1 MDTRE
6 HQEAIKEAVHNHGNR
21 RVALLIAVLAAFLAL
36 TEMRG
41 KGAQLDS
48 LAANIEAANLWS
60 FFQAKTIRQTTLR
73 TAAEGLD
80 AVGGAGLPTDRA
92 EAVVKRVQA
101 WRATAERYETEPSTN
116 EGRKELIARAKSA
129 EAQRDRALSAY
140 HLYEYG
146 AAGLQLAIV
155 LASASL
161 IAGVAWL
168 TWLGGA
174 LGAVGVAFAVLGW
187 LAPTLVHL

>member
-1 MDTRE
+1 MDMRE
-6 HQEAIKEAVHNHGNR
+6 RQEAIEEAVHSHGNR

-73 TAAEGLD
+73 TAAEELET
-80 AVGGAGLPTDRA
+80 VGGSTLPPDRT
-92 EAVVKRVQA
+92 EAVAKRIQA

-116 EGRKELIARAKSA
+116 EGRKELIARAKNA
-129 EAQRDRALSAY
+129 EGQRDRALAAY

-174 LGAVGVAFAVLGW
+174 LGAVGLAFALLGW

>member
-1 MDTRE
+1 MDMRE
-6 HQEAIKEAVHNHGNR
+6 RQEAIEEAVHSHGNR
-21 RVALLIAVLAAFLAL
+21 RVALLIAILAAFLAV

-41 KGAQLDS
+41 KGSQLES

-60 FFQAKTIRQTTLR
+60 FLQAKTIRQTTLR
-73 TAAEGLD
+73 TAAEELET
-80 AVGGAGLPTDRA
+80 VGGNILPPDRT
-92 EAVVKRVQA
+92 EVVAKRIHA

-129 EAQRDRALSAY
+129 EGQRDRALAAY

-168 TWLGGA
+168 GGA
-174 LGAVGVAFAVLGW
+174 LGAVGLGFALLGW

>member
-1 MDTRE
+1 MDFRE
-6 HQEAIKEAVHNHGNR
+6 NQEAMEQAAHNHGNR
-21 RVALLIAVLAAFLAL
+21 RVALLIAILAAFLAL

-41 KGAQLDS
+41 KGAQLES

-60 FFQAKTIRQTTLR
+60 FFQAKTMRQTVLR
-73 TAAEGLD
+73 TAAEELEVLAADGSQPERREQL
-80 AVGGAGLPTDRA
+80 A
-92 EAVVKRVQA
+92 KRVET

-116 EGRKELIARAKSA
+116 EGRKELITRAKAA
-129 EAQRDRALSAY
+129 ERRRDQALSAY

-161 IAGVAWL
+161 VAGVAWL
-168 TWLGGA
+168 TWVGA
-174 LGAVGVAFAVLGW
+174 TLGAVGAGFALLGW

>member
-1 MDTRE
+1 MRC
-6 HQEAIKEAVHNHGNR
+6 EAIGPDE
-21 RVALLIAVLAAFLAL
+21 IARLEIDEDLPTQRWIWRFERIGWAGLAL
-36 TEMRG
+36 FVPAG
-41 KGAQLDS
+41 L
-48 LAANIEAANLWS
+48 IEAFGVRRPRAQRRPFDHS
-60 FFQAKTIRQTTLR
+60 TRPAMTRPSK
-73 TAAEGLD
+73 AA
-80 AVGGAGLPTDRA
+80 R
-92 EAVVKRVQA
+92 
-101 WRATAERYETEPSTN
+101 S
-116 EGRKELIARAKSA
+116 LIARANST

-161 IAGVAWL
+161 IADVAWL

-174 LGAVGVAFAVLGW
+174 HGAAGVAFALLGW

>member
-1 MDTRE
+1 MEMRE
-6 HQEAIKEAVHNHGNR
+6 RHEAIQEAVQSHGNR
-21 RVALLIAVLAAFLAL
+21 RVALLIAVLAAFLAV

-41 KGAQLDS
+41 KGAQLES

-73 TAAEGLD
+73 TAAEELET
-80 AVGGAGLPTDRA
+80 VGGALPPDRA
-92 EAVVKRVQA
+92 EAIAKRVQA
-101 WRATAERYETEPSTN
+101 WRETAGRYETEPSTN
-116 EGRKELIARAKSA
+116 EGRKELIARAKNA

-174 LGAVGVAFAVLGW
+174 LGAVGLAFALLGW

>member
-1 MDTRE
+1 MDIRE
-6 HQEAIKEAVHNHGNR
+6 HHETIEEAVHSHGNR
-21 RVALLIAVLAAFLAL
+21 RVALLIAILAAFLAL

-73 TAAEGLD
+73 TAAEGLEVF
-80 AVGGAGLPTDRA
+80 AGAGVPPDRA
-92 EAVVKRVQA
+92 DTVAKRLQT
-101 WRATAERYETEPSTN
+101 WRATADRYETDPSAN

-161 IAGVAWL
+161 IAGVVWL

-174 LGAVGVAFAVLGW
+174 LGAVGVVFSLLGW